1 MLCFAQGWRD
11 RWSKHAWSDYEWS
24 RSTSEWS
31 NCVLCIPFILSG
43 SPNEFWLHTYDACT
57 ITTRRL
63 GLQAPPVARNKYDII
78 WCHIFSCVCLFKLIP
93 FNYRQGFKVLYK
105 NNECAHKRFY
115 QSLKLIQVWAS
126 QIIQTRNTNVPP
138 KLFKRRI
145 MLYTGYIDMQR
156 IIQLVTQ
163 ALDSDESKNSIIQRN
178 NQAKDKNAN
187 KQEATSWI
195 AYNLKEWSR
204 NWNKDKQ

>member
-1 MLCFAQGWRD
+1 
-11 RWSKHAWSDYEWS
+11 
-24 RSTSEWS
+24 
-31 NCVLCIPFILSG
+31 
-43 SPNEFWLHTYDACT
+43 
-57 ITTRRL
+57 
-63 GLQAPPVARNKYDII
+63 
-78 WCHIFSCVCLFKLIP
+78 
-93 FNYRQGFKVLYK
+93 
-105 NNECAHKRFY
+105 
-115 QSLKLIQVWAS
+115 
-126 QIIQTRNTNVPP
+126 
-138 KLFKRRI
+138 

-187 KQEATSWI
+187 KQEAISWI

>member
-1 MLCFAQGWRD
+1 M
-11 RWSKHAWSDYEWS
+11 
-24 RSTSEWS
+24 
-31 NCVLCIPFILSG
+31 V
-43 SPNEFWLHTYDACT
+43 
-57 ITTRRL
+57 
-63 GLQAPPVARNKYDII
+63 
-78 WCHIFSCVCLFKLIP
+78 
-93 FNYRQGFKVLYK
+93 
-105 NNECAHKRFY
+105 
-115 QSLKLIQVWAS
+115 
-126 QIIQTRNTNVPP
+126 
-138 KLFKRRI
+138 
-145 MLYTGYIDMQR
+145 YTGYINMHR